1 MSAIRVLIGD
11 MPAMLQS
18 MVTAMLDAEEDMI
31 LINPYSLGDDS
42 QRASDIDVMLVAA
55 DRLSPAWLAGSAA
68 ALPAAIIAIA
78 DDARTA
84 TIVHLAQTHWPFS
97 NNSKDNIGA
106 AIRRA
111 ALPGLPS

>member
-11 MPAMLQS
+11 MPAMLHS
-18 MVTAMLDAEEDMI
+18 MVTAMLDAEEDI
-31 LINPYSLGDDS
+31 VLIDPYSLGDDS
-42 QRASDIDVMLVAA
+42 QRARDIDVMLVAA

-68 ALPAAIIAIA
+68 ALPAAIITIA
-78 DDARTA
+78 DDAHTA

-97 NNSKDNIGA
+97 DNIEDSIGA

-111 ALPGLPS
+111 ARPGLPR